1 MLKKMQKNTKKSPN
15 LPLYHTYGKKSMENR
30 YRCIKPGTETSENSE
45 KAGFTIIEVMLVLG
59 LTGLLLVGLLGGT
72 FSAIKAQRYNDSVR
86 SFAEYLR
93 TIYSEV
99 ISPESIGR
107 DDASKFGDQSKAILG
122 KVLVFGENYDPNADM
137 THSVYSAT
145 LIGNA
150 SLDAFLNGSGDG
162 FLDELGIVNAELICG
177 DNAAGRNEPTT
188 VSSYLPLWSAEI
200 RQINDAPAGLSV
212 NNLFKGT
219 IIIAR
224 SPASGAVHTVY
235 TEKPYDL
242 VNRCTP
248 DNRHASEELTKD
260 IKDSPNDF
268 KFQEIGFCIK
278 SDDSAVIREVRLS
291 RDGRN
296 TSAVNIINADD
307 GDNRCR

>member
-1 MLKKMQKNTKKSPN
+1 MLKKMQKNTKKSSN
-15 LPLYHTYGKKSMENR
+15 LPLYHAYGKKSIENR
-30 YRCIKPGTETSENSE
+30 PKQAKTPFESSIESE
-45 KAGFTIIEVMLVLG
+45 KSGFTIIEVMLVLG

-93 TIYSEV
+93 TIYGEV
-99 ISPESIGR
+99 ISPMTIGR

-122 KVLVFGENYDPNADM
+122 KVLVFGENYSPNTDM
-137 THSVYSAT
+137 THSVHSAT

-150 SLDAFLNGSGDG
+150 SLDAFLNSPSEG
-162 FLDELGIVNAELICG
+162 FIHELGVVDAELVCG
-177 DNAAGRNEPTT
+177 DNDAGRNEPTT

-219 IIIAR
+219 VIIAR
-224 SPASGAVHTVY
+224 SPASGAIHTIY
-235 TEKPYDL
+235 TEKTYDL

-248 DNRHASEELTKD
+248 NNKSASQDLTKD

-268 KFQEIGFCIK
+268 KFQEVGFCIK
-278 SDDSAVIREVRLS
+278 SDDSSVVREIRLS
-291 RDGRN
+291 YDGRN

-307 GDNRCR
+307 GDNRCQ